1 MDDLDIELIRCLNE
15 NARKSLREMARE
27 LNVSLTTVSNRVKK
41 MEEEGIINGYIPV
54 VDQEKLGYDLLAVI
68 TLRISHGKLMDVQN
82 KLADNPRVCEIF
94 DVTGDWDS
102 IVIARFRNREELND
116 FVKVLVAMD
125 HVERT
130 NTHMALNVVKQEK
143 RAFV

>member
-1 MDDLDIELIRCLNE
+1 MELIRCLNE
-15 NARKSLREMARE
+15 NARKSLREIARE
-27 LNVSLTTVSNRVKK
+27 LDVSLSTVSNRIKK
-41 MEEEGIINGYIPV
+41 MEEEETIKGYIPV

-82 KLADNPRVCEIF
+82 RIADNPRVFEIF

-102 IVIARFRNREELND
+102 IVIARFRSRGELND
-116 FVKVLVAMD
+116 FVKELVAMD

-130 NTHMALNVVKQEK
+130 NTHMALNVVKQERK
-143 RAFV
+143 AFV